1 MQKNYYLSLLEKE
14 TETKKYRHDMNNHI
28 ICIKAFLDEKEYD
41 NLNNYIDNLYNQTF
55 SLVNKGYHTGN
66 SIIDALTNYYVE
78 NMDKSIE
85 IELKGKIVR
94 GLDENH
100 GNLDIRAENH
110 EFCIKATLP
119 LVSGEV

>member
-1 MQKNYYLSLLEKE
+1 MNRLEL
-14 TETKKYRHDMNNHI
+14 NNHI

-85 IELKGKIVR
+85 IELKGKRV
-94 GLDENH
+94 
-100 GNLDIRAENH
+100 
-110 EFCIKATLP
+110 
-119 LVSGEV
+119 